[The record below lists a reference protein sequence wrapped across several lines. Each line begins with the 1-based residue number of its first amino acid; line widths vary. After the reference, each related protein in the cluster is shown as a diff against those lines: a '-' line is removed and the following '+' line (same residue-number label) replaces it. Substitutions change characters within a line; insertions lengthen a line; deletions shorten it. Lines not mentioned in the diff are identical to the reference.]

1 MYDSINEKLEKFLCD
16 LTVVKLGK
24 KLRILGYDV
33 EIIKS
38 VNPLDIENKISA
50 DNRKL
55 ITKSHKL
62 AKKYNGILIV
72 SNKITEQLQ
81 EILPILTTKAKKGST
96 RCAECNEPLLE
107 CRSER
112 IVDKVPIYVLKS
124 VENFRCCPKCGK
136 IYWKGTHAIFFERW
150 NNTEK
155 TFKSLQGEVK
165 Q

>member
-38 VNPLDIENKISA
+38 VNPSDIENKIAA

-72 SNKITEQLQ
+72 SNKIIEQLQ
-81 EILPILTTKAKKGST
+81 EILPILTNRAKKGSA
-96 RCAECNEPLLE
+96 RCAECNEPLVE
-107 CRSER
+107 YSTEN
-112 IVDKVPIYVLKS
+112 VTGKVPIYVFES
-124 VENFRCCPKCGK
+124 IENFRYCPKCGK
-136 IYWKGTHAIFFERW
+136 IYWKGTHVIFFERW
-150 NNTEK
+150 NNVERTL
-155 TFKSLQGEVK
+155 KSRQGEVK